1 MEISASRP
9 AECRWWG
16 DCKEGSEREREK
28 EKVMSSLRFPN
39 ALSLS
44 RGKKQVKTEI
54 ETLKQVSS
62 ILKPF
67 LGRITGSKNMQL
79 TVIGGMLLHNSWSL
93 C

>member
-1 MEISASRP
+1 MLPGLPSVDGGETGR
-9 AECRWWG
+9 
-16 DCKEGSEREREK
+16 KERSERE
-28 EKVMSSLRFPN
+28 KVVSSLSFPN

-67 LGRITGSKNMQL
+67 LGRITGSKNMQS
-79 TVIGGMLLHNSWSL
+79 TVV
-93 C
+93 